1 MEIMKQIRSTR
12 TESFG
17 DDEFQIT
24 NALLL
29 ITRTRSFW
37 FWNVVRVQ
45 FKIVV
50 LTLQRLVSHVALT
63 ILTRSKCL
71 AVVFIHSRS
80 AGHLCRAPLLSHTT
94 VLLG

>member
-1 MEIMKQIRSTR
+1 MEIMKQTRSTR

-29 ITRTRSFW
+29 ITRTRSFR

-45 FKIVV
+45 FKILGIGTRTVR
-50 LTLQRLVSHVALT
+50 TTTFAKENITAL
-63 ILTRSKCL
+63 L
-71 AVVFIHSRS
+71 
-80 AGHLCRAPLLSHTT
+80 PL
-94 VLLG
+94 

>member
-29 ITRTRSFW
+29 ITRTRSFR
-37 FWNVVRVQ
+37 FWNLRVQ
-45 FKIVV
+45 FEIPGTGTVR
-50 LTLQRLVSHVALT
+50 LLQSEEKRRWNTKSQ
-63 ILTRSKCL
+63 
-71 AVVFIHSRS
+71 
-80 AGHLCRAPLLSHTT
+80 LSIR
-94 VLLG
+94 VGGP